1 MRARVER
8 NLILR
13 FMIVCSLLGSF
24 IILLMAVYPPATMRD
39 YFWRKPFVGSVF
51 FLICAVGSLVA
62 VSPASCSATHKM
74 QMVETSK
81 DSGVKTGSPVSS
93 EGHHPD
99 CGRFSGHTIQFRG
112 ISYCAACTGLLIGGV
127 MAMIL
132 TVLYFFFGVSAEL
145 IGFPALLAGQLG
157 LVLGL
162 VQFKF
167 RGWTRVSAN
176 VLFALGSCLM
186 LIGVDQL
193 VRSVFVDVYLTGLI
207 IVWIMT
213 RVMISQWDHYRIC
226 LRCGFYCRTER
237 KVSVSASS
245 A

>member
-1 MRARVER
+1 MRTRAER

-24 IILLMAVYPPATMRD
+24 IILLMVIYPPATMRD
-39 YFWRKPFVGSVF
+39 YFWRKPFVGSVL

-62 VSPASCSATHKM
+62 VSPTSCSATHKM
-74 QMVETSK
+74 QMIETSK
-81 DSGVKTGSPVSS
+81 DSDVKTDSPVSS

-99 CGRFSGHTIQFRG
+99 CGRFSSHTIQFKG
-112 ISYCAACTGLLIGGV
+112 TSYCAACTGLLIGGI
-127 MAMIL
+127 MAMSL
-132 TVLYFFFGVSAEL
+132 TVLYFFSGLSAEL
-145 IGFPALLAGQLG
+145 IGFPALLTGQLG

-167 RGWTRVSAN
+167 KGWTRVSAN

-186 LIGVDQL
+186 LIGIDQL

-207 IVWIMT
+207 LVWIIT

-226 LRCGFYCRTER
+226 LRCGFSCRTER

>member
-1 MRARVER
+1 MRARAER
-8 NLILR
+8 NLILW

-24 IILLMAVYPPATMRD
+24 IILLMVIYPPATMQD
-39 YFWRKPFVGSVF
+39 YFWRKPFVGSVL

-62 VSPASCSATHKM
+62 VSPTSCSATHKM
-74 QMVETSK
+74 QMIETSK
-81 DSGVKTGSPVSS
+81 DSDAKTDSHVSS

-99 CGRFSGHTIQFRG
+99 CGRFSNHTIQFKG
-112 ISYCAACTGLLIGGV
+112 TSYCAACTGLLIGGI
-127 MAMIL
+127 MAMSL
-132 TVLYFFFGVSAEL
+132 TVLYFFSGLSAEL
-145 IGFPALLAGQLG
+145 IGFPALLTTQLG
-157 LVLGL
+157 PVLGL

-167 RGWTRVSAN
+167 KGWTRVGAN

-186 LIGVDQL
+186 LIGIDQL

-207 IVWIMT
+207 LVWIMT

-226 LRCGFYCRTER
+226 LRCGFSCRTKR